1 MNVELRRFAG
11 GKILLILLPS
21 KDESKLIDLALGDR
35 PFDEDGKGPAV
46 MGNVR
51 LSDGFNT
58 HYILLERAE

>member
-1 MNVELRRFAG
+1 VEDSLD
-11 GKILLILLPS
+11 LLPS

-35 PFDEDGKGPAV
+35 PFDEDGKVRV